1 MTDHVLWN
9 PFTYLYPAIVL
20 VSGIRWYRSKR
31 RLRESLDKALDDALG
46 GTP

>member
-31 RLRESLDKALDDALG
+31 RQPLTGERRVGSSGERQ
-46 GTP
+46 P

>member
-20 VSGIRWYRSKR
+20 VSGIRLVVKQNKR
-31 RLRESLDKALDDALG
+31 RLPMKGA
-46 GTP
+46 